1 MKREQLKQQIIGKIQ
16 DYLDGR
22 ATRQDTAAWAIS
34 KITSRVFTSDEVLL
48 EDALAALAG
57 LHDEEERFQ
66 TAREDLI
73 NLLSALKG
81 LAPYSVTIISN

>member
-1 MKREQLKQQIIGKIQ
+1 MKRERLKQHIIQRIE
-16 DYLDGR
+16 DYLGGR
-22 ATRQDTAAWAIS
+22 ATREDTAAWAIS